1 VLVQYATAEI
11 GAILVT
17 VNPAYRAVELE
28 YTLRQSEVAMVIA
41 APHFKTTDYAA
52 MLGEAAP
59 RCPGLRDVVL
69 LDSVGWDELA
79 ATVAERLPVVA
90 GGLHHRAGDP
100 LGDQMLTQRQDLARH
115 RAPGRNCLNRFV
127 PPRTGDAH
135 AHFGVPFRDIQ
146 PGTAGMQDFHRP
158 SLPSH
163 AHRPGV
169 GGKPRSASLRRRKLR
184 SRQVMV
190 EFDPFVTRHD
200 AVGDI
205 AAELATVG
213 FSEPKEIGRGGF
225 GVVYRC
231 TQRSLDRTVAVKV
244 LTADLD
250 TENLGRFVREQRAM
264 GRLSGHPN
272 IVNVLEIGATASG
285 RPFIVMQY
293 HPLGTL
299 DALIR
304 KNGPLDWSG
313 ALRGGIKL
321 AGALETAHQAGIL
334 HRDVKPANIL
344 LTEYGEPE
352 LTDFGIARM
361 AGAFETRAGLIAGTP
376 AFTAPEVLS
385 GAEPTV
391 ASDVYGLGATL
402 FCALTGHAAFERQSG
417 ESMIAQFVRLSS
429 EPVPDLRALDIPK
442 ALSSAVERAMARD
455 PEERPTSAGEFG
467 AELGE
472 IGRRIGF
479 GADEMA
485 LRVHA
490 AEDSL
495 LAGAG
500 PLTSGT
506 GRRTLIGS
514 GSAPP
519 TPATKFRRPR
529 GPRAQVPRDRLI
541 EALRAGEHRRLT
553 VIHAPAGYGKTTL
566 AAQWGEELGREG
578 VKVAWLTVDDNDNNL
593 VWFLS
598 NLVEAIRRADPAV
611 ARGLGEVLEES
622 GEDAQQ
628 YVLTSLV
635 NEIAERDERVA
646 IIVDD
651 WHRVT
656 APGVVGAMTFLLD
669 HGGYNVHVVVASR
682 SHSGLPVSR
691 MLVRDELTEIDLA
704 ALCFDEAEARSFLV
718 DVAGLDLKSNDVIDL
733 RNATGGWVAALQLAS
748 LSLRGADTPAEAIS
762 QISGRHHAIADF
774 LAENVLSALEP
785 EMLRFLLTTSITAGI
800 CGSLACALSGE
811 PRGQAMLEEV
821 EARDLFLRRTDQN
834 GDWFRYED
842 LFAEFLR
849 RRLDRDHPELTIPL
863 HRKASE
869 WFADRKMLVEAV
881 DHALAADDTRR
892 AFELV
897 ESDGLTLL
905 ENSQHATLLGLVDKL
920 PAAVVASSPRLQMA
934 LAWLHA
940 LLHHTDRARAALQRV
955 DAALTTMQDSGTD
968 VTDLRAAA
976 NVVRATLRA
985 AADRT
990 DGLDELISEC
1000 LARPD
1005 RSPPVVVALAANM
1018 AIYSAICRFDFD
1030 AAYHWQEWSSP
1041 YHKQQSGPLEEM
1053 YGHALAGVAA
1063 FEQLDLDRAEQC
1075 FRTAQQ
1081 VSCRKGAVHSHAA
1094 RIAGA
1099 LLAHLIYERGETAD
1113 AQRLLAESFK
1123 LGADQGIV
1131 EVIIARFVLG
1141 VRLAVL
1147 RGDRAAAA
1155 DLLDDGAEV
1164 AQRLSTP
1171 RLGAS
1176 IENERVRL
1184 RLPTRR
1190 PIAPLVEFA
1199 QRQRQAE
1206 GIAEITAQLQD
1217 ETAIRALIADSGV
1230 GEHNDVAREW
1240 AQEWVDRLQGR
1251 GRDHALLR
1259 AQRTLAECLAAA
1271 GRTVEAKQLLGTV
1284 LARCADLRMV
1294 RFPNDGGPRLIPLI
1308 AELRDDQQMGRFD
1321 PMKPQPPISFLDQ
1334 ILDAAAPGTWGM
1346 VKEEEMPTA

>member
-1 VLVQYATAEI
+1 
-11 GAILVT
+11 
-17 VNPAYRAVELE
+17 
-28 YTLRQSEVAMVIA
+28 
-41 APHFKTTDYAA
+41 
-52 MLGEAAP
+52 
-59 RCPGLRDVVL
+59 
-69 LDSVGWDELA
+69 
-79 ATVAERLPVVA
+79 
-90 GGLHHRAGDP
+90 
-100 LGDQMLTQRQDLARH
+100 
-115 RAPGRNCLNRFV
+115 
-127 PPRTGDAH
+127 
-135 AHFGVPFRDIQ
+135 
-146 PGTAGMQDFHRP
+146 
-158 SLPSH
+158 
-163 AHRPGV
+163 
-169 GGKPRSASLRRRKLR
+169 
-184 SRQVMV
+184 MV
-190 EFDPFVTRHD
+190 EFDPFVTRPD
-200 AVGDI
+200 AVGDV
-205 AAELATVG
+205 AAELAAVG

-231 TQRSLDRTVAVKV
+231 TQRSLDRIVAVKV
-244 LTADLD
+244 LTAELD
-250 TENLGRFVREQRAM
+250 NENLGRFMREQRAM

-293 HPLGTL
+293 HPHGTL
-299 DALIR
+299 DSLIR
-304 KNGPLDWSG
+304 KHGLIDPN
-313 ALRGGIKL
+313 ATMRIGIKM
-321 AGALETAHQAGIL
+321 AGALETAHRADIL

-344 LTEYGEPE
+344 FTEYGDPE

-361 AGAFETRAGLIAGTP
+361 AGGFETRAGLIAGTP

-417 ESMIAQFVRLSS
+417 ESIIAQFVRLSDQ
-429 EPVPDLRALDIPK
+429 PVPDLQELDIPE
-442 ALSSAVERAMARD
+442 ALSRAVERAMARD
-455 PEERPTSAGEFG
+455 PTDRPTSAGEFG

-472 IGRRIGF
+472 IGRQIGF

-485 LRVHA
+485 LRVDA
-490 AEDSL
+490 AKDSL

-506 GRRTLIGS
+506 GRRTFIGS
-514 GSAPP
+514 ASAPP
-519 TPATKFRRPR
+519 TPATKFRAPR
-529 GPRAQVPRDRLI
+529 GPRAQVPRGRLI
-541 EALRAGEHRRLT
+541 EALRAGEHRRMTL
-553 VIHAPAGYGKTTL
+553 IRAPAGYGKTTL
-566 AAQWGEELGREG
+566 AAQWGEELARKG

-593 VWFLS
+593 VWFLA
-598 NLVEAIRRADPAV
+598 NLVEAIKRANPAV
-611 ARGLGEVLEES
+611 GGDLGEVLEQS
-622 GEDAQQ
+622 GEDAQR

-635 NEIAERDERVA
+635 NEIADRDEPVA

-656 APGVVGAMTFLLD
+656 APGVIAAMAFLLE
-669 HGGYNVHVVVASR
+669 HSGYNIHVVVASR
-682 SHSGLPVSR
+682 SRSGLPVSR
-691 MLVRDELTEIDLA
+691 MRVRDELTEIDVA
-704 ALCFDEAEARSFLV
+704 ALCFDEAETRSFLV
-718 DVAGLDLKSNDVIDL
+718 DVAGLDLQSGNVTDL
-733 RNATGGWVAALQLAS
+733 HNATGGWVAALQLAS
-748 LSLRGADTPAEAIS
+748 LSLRGSDTPAEVIS

-774 LAENVLSALEP
+774 LTENVLSALEP
-785 EMLRFLLTTSITAGI
+785 EMLRFLLTTSITARI
-800 CGSLACALSGE
+800 CGSLACTLSGE

-821 EARDLFLRRTDQN
+821 EARDLFLRRSDEN

-849 RRLDRDHPELTIPL
+849 RRLDRDHPELTTPL

-905 ENSQHATLLGLVDKL
+905 EHSQHATLLGLVDKL
-920 PAAVVASSPRLQMA
+920 PAAVVGSNPRLQMA
-934 LAWLHA
+934 LAWVNA
-940 LLHHTDRARAALQRV
+940 LLHRPDRARAALQRV
-955 DAALTTMQDSGTD
+955 DTALTTMQDSGTD
-968 VTDLRAAA
+968 VADLRAAA
-976 NVVRATLRA
+976 NVVRASLRA
-985 AADRT
+985 HADRT

-1000 LARPD
+1000 LSRPD
-1005 RSPPVVVALAANM
+1005 TSPPTVVALAANI

-1030 AAYHWQEWSSP
+1030 AAHHWQQWASP
-1041 YHKQQSGPLEEM
+1041 YHKRQSGPYNEM

-1063 FEQLDLDRAEQC
+1063 LEQLDLDRAEQC

-1081 VSCRKGAVHSHAA
+1081 VSRREGAVHSQAA

-1099 LLAHLIYERGETAD
+1099 LLAHLIYERGETAE

-1123 LGADQGIV
+1123 LGADEGIV
-1131 EVIIARFVLG
+1131 EMIIARFVVG
-1141 VRLAVL
+1141 ARLAVL

-1155 DLLDDGAEV
+1155 DLLDDGADV

-1176 IENERVRL
+1176 LENERVRL

-1199 QRQRQAE
+1199 QRPRPLD
-1206 GIAEITAQLQD
+1206 GLAEIIAQLQE
-1217 ETAIRALIADSGV
+1217 ETAIRVLIADSGV
-1230 GEHNDVAREW
+1230 GEHHDVACEW

-1251 GRDHALLR
+1251 GRDRALLR
-1259 AQRTLAECLAAA
+1259 AQRTLADCLWAA
-1271 GRTVEAKQLLGTV
+1271 GQNVEAKHVFGTV
-1284 LARCADLRMV
+1284 LARCADLGMV
-1294 RFPNDGGPRLIPLI
+1294 RFPLDGGERLVSLI
-1308 AELRDDQQMGRFD
+1308 ADLRNDQLMGRFD